1 MATRSTRRGALA
13 AAAGMLLLAVGS
25 AGAQTTIS
33 ADSIRGILQQR
44 IERGGAVGIVAGRIT
59 DGRTEVVAAGTSA
72 AGAQPVDAST
82 VFEIGSISK
91 VFTTML
97 LADMVVRGEVS
108 LEDPVSKY
116 LPDSVRVP
124 SRNGREITLLHLATA
139 SSGLPRLPTNMAPDD
154 ITNPYADYGV
164 DELYAFL
171 GSYTLPRDPG
181 ASYEYSNLGMGLLG
195 HLLSLEAGKPYEAL
209 VIERILEPLAM
220 TETRITPTPA
230 MRERIAQGHSADL
243 EPVANWTF
251 DVIAPAGGWFST
263 VPDMLRFAAAALD
276 PPASLARAF
285 ALAMEPR
292 LETGTANVRIGLGWH
307 VFEQNGTAIT
317 WHNGQTGGYHGF
329 IGVDTE
335 RGTGAVVLAN
345 AATNIDDIGLH
356 LLNPSNPVGHPP
368 PPRATVDVPED
379 VLERYVGRYEL
390 APQFHIEVTREN
402 DVLYAQATNEPRFR
416 LFAASPTRFFLRVVE
431 AEIEFTVDAAGNVTG
446 LVLHQGGRATPGR
459 RLPGG

>member
-13 AAAGMLLLAVGS
+13 AAAGMLLLAFGS

-251 DVIAPAGGWFST
+251 DVIAPAGGWFS
-263 VPDMLRFAAAALD
+263 P
-276 PPASLARAF
+276 
-285 ALAMEPR
+285 
-292 LETGTANVRIGLGWH
+292 
-307 VFEQNGTAIT
+307 
-317 WHNGQTGGYHGF
+317 
-329 IGVDTE
+329 
-335 RGTGAVVLAN
+335 
-345 AATNIDDIGLH
+345 
-356 LLNPSNPVGHPP
+356 
-368 PPRATVDVPED
+368 
-379 VLERYVGRYEL
+379 
-390 APQFHIEVTREN
+390 
-402 DVLYAQATNEPRFR
+402 
-416 LFAASPTRFFLRVVE
+416 SPTCCVSRRRRWTRPLRSPVHSRWPWSRAWRRALRTCASGWAGTYSSRTAPPSPGTTVRPE
-431 AEIEFTVDAAGNVTG
+431 ATTASSASTRSAVPAPSCW
-446 LVLHQGGRATPGR
+446 RTPRPTSTTSGCTS
-459 RLPGG
+459 